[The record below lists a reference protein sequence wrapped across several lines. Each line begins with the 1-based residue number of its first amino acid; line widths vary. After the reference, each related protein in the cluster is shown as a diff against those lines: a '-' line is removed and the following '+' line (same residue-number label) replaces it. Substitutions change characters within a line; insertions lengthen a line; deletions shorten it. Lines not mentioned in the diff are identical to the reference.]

1 MNGRR
6 ALRDDYRELPAYTI
20 LEAARY
26 LSVPAATLRYWSLG
40 RCRYEP
46 LVSIPKRS
54 PVLLSFLNLA
64 ELHVLAAI
72 RRKYI
77 VAMPK
82 IRRAIEFLKA
92 NIVISTDDWHPLLS
106 AQLQTDGVDLFVE
119 EGGNLISISQSGQIA
134 MREIIHAALQRI
146 DRDALGR
153 PVRFYPFTRTNFAN
167 APTMIVIDPVLS
179 GGRPVINGTGIA
191 TQIVAE
197 RYKAGESITE
207 LAHDYE
213 RPQEEIEEAIRCV
226 ITPRLAA

>member
-20 LEAARY
+20 LEAAQY

-40 RCRYEP
+40 RRPYEP
-46 LVSIPKRS
+46 LVSVPKRS

-64 ELHVLAAI
+64 ELHVLAAV

-82 IRRAIEFLKA
+82 IRRAIEFLKE
-92 NIVISTDDWHPLLS
+92 NIIIGTDDRHSLLS
-106 AQLQTDGVDLFVE
+106 AELQTDGVDLFIE
-119 EGGNLISISQSGQIA
+119 ECGNLVSISQSGQIA

-153 PVRFYPFTRTNFAN
+153 SVRFYPFTRTNFVN
-167 APTMIVIDPVLS
+167 APTMIVIDPELS

-213 RPQEEIEEAIRCV
+213 RPQEEIEEAIRCE
-226 ITPRLAA
+226 ISPRLAA